1 MSCVAPRLVIV
12 TICALPAVPTAWLAK
27 VRLVGVTVT
36 PVPVPVRATVCGLPG
51 ALSAIESEALRAPV
65 ATGRK
70 VTLMVQELPALRVVP
85 HVVVRLK
92 SAALVPL
99 NEIVPTVMLP
109 LPVLVSVTERTV
121 LLVFNPCVPNASEV
135 GDTLAVGPVPVP
147 LSGTVCGL
155 PEALSVTVRDAAR
168 DPIAVGRKVTVME
181 QFPPTATLVPQVLVW
196 LKSPALVPVIVM
208 LVMLSEA
215 APVSDR
221 VTIWAAEEVL
231 IA

>member
-27 VRLVGVTVT
+27 VRLVGVTDT

-70 VTLMVQELPALRVVP
+70 VTLIVQELPALRVVP

-92 SAALVPL
+92 SAALAPL
-99 NEIVPTVMLP
+99 KEIVPTAMLAF
-109 LPVLVSVTERTV
+109 PVFLSVTERAV
-121 LLVFNPCVPNASEV
+121 LLVFTACAPKASEV

-147 LSGTVCGL
+147 LRETVCGL
-155 PEALSVTVRDAAR
+155 VGSESTRDKAAVRVPLAD
-168 DPIAVGRKVTVME
+168 GWKVTLMV
-181 QFPPTATLVPQVLVW
+181 QLVAAASAVPQVV
-196 LKSPALVPVIVM
+196 
-208 LVMLSEA
+208 
-215 APVSDR
+215 VS
-221 VTIWAAEEVL
+221 A
-231 IA
+231 